1 MKILESNCIF
11 TSFKKEHMKIIISP
25 AKSLDFETPV
35 ATSLHS
41 QPQFLE
47 DSLKLNKKLK
57 TLSRKK
63 IADFMGISKDLAE
76 LNYQRNQNWSLPF
89 TTDNAKQAV
98 YAFTGEV
105 FRGIDVNTLANDK
118 LPVLQD
124 SLRILSGLY
133 GLLKPLDL
141 IQAYRLE
148 MGKKLKVGRTE
159 NLYKFWGDKI
169 ANTLNDELVND
180 ELLINLASSEYF
192 KAVNQKVLKVPM
204 ITPVFKDYKNGQYKT
219 IMTFAKKARGLM
231 VRYIVENN
239 IQDIDGIKTF
249 NTEGYAFDANLSTE
263 KELVFTR

>member
-1 MKILESNCIF
+1 
-11 TSFKKEHMKIIISP
+11 MKIIISP

-47 DSLKLNKKLK
+47 DSVKLNKKLK

-63 IADFMGISKDLAE
+63 IGEFMGISKDLAD
-76 LNYQRNQNWSLPF
+76 LNYQRNQDWHLPF
-89 TTDNAKQAV
+89 TPNNAKQAV

-105 FRGIDVNTLANDK
+105 YRGIDVNTLEADK
-118 LPVLQD
+118 LPILQD

-141 IQAYRLE
+141 IQPYRLE
-148 MGKKLKVGRTE
+148 MGKKLKVGRKE

-169 ANTLNDELVND
+169 AEALNDEMTDD
-180 ELLINLASSEYF
+180 ELFINLASSEYF

-204 ITPVFKDYKNGQYKT
+204 ITPVFKDFKNGQYKT

-231 VRYIVENN
+231 VRYIVDNN
-239 IQDIDGIKTF
+239 IKDLDGIKTF
-249 NTEGYAFDANLSTE
+249 NTEGYAFDANMSTE
-263 KELVFTR
+263 TELVFTR